1 MPAAR
6 PNIQDFTVS
15 IPIPDHYRLKVAAA
29 SERRSMNAIVIEAV
43 RNYLDLTERTREK
56 SGVASA

>member
-1 MPAAR
+1 MPTAR

-15 IPIPDHYRLKVAAA
+15 IPLPDHFRLKVAAA

-43 RNYLDLTERTREK
+43 RNYLDLTEGARSTQEA
-56 SGVASA
+56 ASR